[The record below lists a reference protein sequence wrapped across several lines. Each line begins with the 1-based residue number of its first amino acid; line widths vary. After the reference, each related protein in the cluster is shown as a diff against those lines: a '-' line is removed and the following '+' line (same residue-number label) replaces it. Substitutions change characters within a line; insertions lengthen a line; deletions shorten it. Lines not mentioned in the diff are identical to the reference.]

1 MKTLIYNT
9 KLYQMKPFLL
19 FITFLCCI
27 TSLCAQEPDRV
38 EVSGKIYVD
47 IEDVENVTIYNKSAN
62 KGTITNAEGEFKI
75 VVGLNDEIQVS
86 ALQLKPFNTRVT
98 ADVIA
103 TKSLKIYLLEQVNS
117 LAEVI
122 LLPYNLT
129 GNLETDVAN
138 VKLVTPIVFSFGS
151 FNNFEMPDDEYSA
164 VENIATNQG
173 KIRYQADAVAIVGA
187 LVGLLVKNKKKESAD
202 FKDPRLETP
211 ISKWANAFPK
221 SYYIENYNIPV
232 DKVSDFISFLEYQ
245 DGPESLLN
253 ENNEIERIA
262 YLHKQSALFL
272 KTEGE

>member
-1 MKTLIYNT
+1 
-9 KLYQMKPFLL
+9 MKPCLL
-19 FITFLCCI
+19 FITCLCCI
-27 TSLCAQEPDRV
+27 SSLYAQEQKRV

-47 IEDVENVTIYNKSAN
+47 IEDVENVTIFNASTN

-75 VVGLNDEIQVS
+75 SAGLNDEIQVS
-86 ALQLKPFNTRVT
+86 ALQLKPFKTKVT
-98 ADVIA
+98 AEVIA
-103 TKSLKIYLLEQVNS
+103 SKSLKIYLLERVNS

-138 VKLVTPIVFSFGS
+138 AKLTIPIAFSFGS

-164 VENIATNQG
+164 VENIAINQG
-173 KIRYQADAVAIVGA
+173 QLRYQADAVAIVGA
-187 LVGLLVKNKKKESAD
+187 LVGLLFKNKKKESAD

-211 ISKWANAFPK
+211 LSKWANAFPK

-245 DGPESLLN
+245 DGPENLLN
-253 ENNEIERIA
+253 ENNEIQRIA

-272 KTEGE
+272 KMEGE